1 MRILK
6 VIILPLPVYLT
17 LFIILFCLKANF
29 QTTRFFISAH
39 QDDWQLFINPNVYE
53 SIKSAAKG
61 SAAIE
66 FADKKGCHP
75 VDFSGRPMKGY
86 VCIDPVGFD

>member
-6 VIILPLPVYLT
+6 VIILSLPVYLT

-29 QTTRFFISAH
+29 QTTRFFISVH

-53 SIKSAAKG
+53 SIKSTEDTTVIIQTIAG
-61 SAAIE
+61 E
-66 FADKKGCHP
+66 ADAGMGNEAHYKA
-75 VDFSGRPMKGY
+75 RE
-86 VCIDPVGFD
+86 